1 MPHSKLKQFREQKR
15 MNQTEMA
22 NSLFMSQSAYC
33 KLENGETS
41 FKLETILLL
50 LNTYGDSISTV
61 FDLSGYKIVAINED
75 ESLHL

>member
-15 MNQTEMA
+15 MSQTEMA

-41 FKLETILLL
+41 FKLETIFLL
-50 LNTYGDSISTV
+50 
-61 FDLSGYKIVAINED
+61 
-75 ESLHL
+75 